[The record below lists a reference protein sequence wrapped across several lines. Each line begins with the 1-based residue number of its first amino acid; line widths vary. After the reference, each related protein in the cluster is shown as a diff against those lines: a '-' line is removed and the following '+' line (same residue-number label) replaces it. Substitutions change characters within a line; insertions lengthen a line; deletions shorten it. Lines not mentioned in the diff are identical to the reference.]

1 MLDRLYGNQ
10 TVDKKGRPE
19 LFTVEP
25 ANCLVKICQA
35 EVQSRY
41 LVARSV

>member
-1 MLDRLYGNQ
+1 MLVPLYGNQ
-10 TVDKKGRPE
+10 TTDKKGRPE

-25 ANCLVKICQA
+25 ANCLVKIGRA
-35 EVQSRY
+35 GAQSRY